1 MAASRDYDVAVIG
14 GGAAGTAAAL
24 ALSRYTRLRVALIE
38 RRMFDDYRAGE
49 SVSPS
54 LFALLDYLGV
64 DRDALGGAQLPTY
77 AHAAAWGSEALVVR
91 DAIFSTQ
98 GHGLQ
103 LDRRRYDAIMLDQ
116 AAGAGA
122 DLLRPAEIKQIVHGQ
137 PWRLRLSVGD
147 QELDISARYLIDC
160 SGKSAVVVRKRERPV
175 HTEDSLVALYAYYD
189 LAAPG
194 ILPQQTLVETTE
206 HGWYYVSP
214 LPGDKVAVAFIT
226 DTDILKRLH
235 LNDPK
240 NWLDMGLKTVHTS
253 KIMARLP
260 APAVMR
266 HYAIHSRVAALPDD
280 ENWSAAGDAAA
291 CFDPISSLGIGQ
303 AVSSGIHAARVA
315 EAFLIGDA
323 SLARHYNR
331 SVYDCF
337 ETYLHMRRGF
347 YDAEKRWPDA
357 PFWQRRSAVRTA
369 PSTARSTPR
378 RRPAGTA

>member
-1 MAASRDYDVAVIG
+1 MAAPLDYDVAVIG

-24 ALSRYTRLRVALIE
+24 ALSRYTGLRVALIE

-54 LFALLDYLGV
+54 LFSLLDYLGV
-64 DRDALGGAQLPTY
+64 ERAALAGAQLPTY
-77 AHAAAWGSEALVVR
+77 SHAAAWGSAALVVR
-91 DAIFSTQ
+91 EAIFSAQ

-103 LDRRRYDAIMLDQ
+103 LDRKRYDSIMLDQ

-122 DLLRPAEIKQIVHGQ
+122 DLLRPAEIIQIAHGD
-137 PWRLRLSVGD
+137 PWRLRLSVG
-147 QELDISARYLIDC
+147 EREFDISARYLIDC
-160 SGKSAVVVRKRERPV
+160 SGKSAAVVKKRERAV
-175 HTEDSLVALYAYYD
+175 HTEDALVALYAYYE
-189 LAAPG
+189 LGAPTF
-194 ILPQQTLVETTE
+194 LPQQTLVETTE

-226 DTDILKRLH
+226 DTDILKRLR
-235 LNDPK
+235 LNDGPR
-240 NWLDMGLKTVHTS
+240 WREMGLQTVHTR

-260 APAVMR
+260 EAAVMR

-315 EAFLIGDA
+315 EAFLLGDR

-331 SVYDCF
+331 SVFECF
-337 ETYLHMRRGF
+337 EAYLHMRRGF
-347 YDAEKRWPDA
+347 YAAEERWRDA
-357 PFWQRRSAVRTA
+357 PFWQRRC
-369 PSTARSTPR
+369 AR
-378 RRPAGTA
+378 